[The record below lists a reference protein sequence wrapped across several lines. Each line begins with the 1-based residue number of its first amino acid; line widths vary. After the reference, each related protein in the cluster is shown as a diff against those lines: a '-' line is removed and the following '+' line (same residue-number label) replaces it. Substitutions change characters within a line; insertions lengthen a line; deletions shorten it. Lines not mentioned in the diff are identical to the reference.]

1 MESVMTDAGW
11 LWIIVDVVAVIILGA
26 AIAYATMRWRRAKNR
41 TLERVRDD
49 ATNRLY
55 DKQ

>member
-1 MESVMTDAGW
+1 MSDAGW
-11 LWIIVDVVAVIILGA
+11 LWIIVDVVAVVVLGV
-26 AIAYATMRWRRAKNR
+26 AIAYAAMRSRRAKNR
-41 TLERVRDD
+41 TLEKVRDD